1 MEFPE
6 LTPAAYILFGICVVL
21 IAVFLIFAGKKKT
34 K

>member
-6 LTPAAYILFGICVVL
+6 LTPAAYILLGICVVL
-21 IAVFLIFAGKKKT
+21 IIVFFLTAGKKK